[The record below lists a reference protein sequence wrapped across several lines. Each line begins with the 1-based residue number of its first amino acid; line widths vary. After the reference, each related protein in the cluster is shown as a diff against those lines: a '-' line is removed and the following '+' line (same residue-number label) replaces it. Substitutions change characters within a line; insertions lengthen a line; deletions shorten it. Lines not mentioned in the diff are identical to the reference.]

1 MSPRALRLNLGD
13 PSEARIYYA
22 AHLVAARLG
31 LFASEGLTVAF
42 TRTESGGDSLRGG
55 QIPAVLDGSADLAI
69 GGPMVAM
76 RMHQE
81 GEAHLVCFCAA
92 AAANPWV
99 LVGVRPEPEFA
110 WSRLAGCRVVD
121 MAGIGTASFA
131 FRRILAEAG
140 LASDAV
146 EIIPSRGTLAEDL
159 AALAEGGFDYGFH
172 ALHALGG
179 PIAAGR
185 VVLVADLAPA
195 TGAIPWSAYIARP
208 ERIAADGPTF
218 LGFTRAISH
227 ALRWIRSR
235 SAGEVAA
242 LIAPD
247 FPGMD
252 ATAIGT
258 AVALYQANGVFAA
271 SPVIARA
278 DYDRFGGLLVDAGWL
293 RMVPPFEAL
302 VDTAMAE
309 VAQEVLP

>member
-1 MSPRALRLNLGD
+1 MSSRTLRLNLGD

-31 LFASEGLTVAF
+31 LFESEGLTVAF
-42 TRTESGGDSLRGG
+42 TRTDSGGNSVRGG
-55 QIPAVLDGSADLAI
+55 QIPALLDGSADLAI

-76 RMHQE
+76 RMHEE

-99 LVGVRPEPEFA
+99 LVAAQPEPDFA
-110 WSRLAGCRVVD
+110 LSRLAGCRVVD
-121 MAGIGTASFA
+121 MAGIGTATFT
-131 FRRILAEAG
+131 FRRVLAEAD
-140 LASDAV
+140 LAPDAV
-146 EIIPSRGTLAEDL
+146 EILPSKGRLADDL
-159 AALAEGGFDYGFH
+159 AALAAGRFDYGFH

-185 VVLVADLAPA
+185 LVLVADLAPA
-195 TGAIPWSAYIARP
+195 TGSIPWSAYIARP
-208 ERIAADGPTF
+208 ERIAADGPAF
-218 LGFTRAISH
+218 MSFTRAVAR
-227 ALRWIRSR
+227 ALRWIRSQ
-235 SAGEVAA
+235 SAGEVAS

-247 FPGMD
+247 FPDMD
-252 ATAIGT
+252 VAAIGT

-293 RMVPPFEAL
+293 KATPPYEAL
-302 VDTAMAE
+302 VDTALAE
-309 VAQEVLP
+309 AAQEIRS

>member
-1 MSPRALRLNLGD
+1 MSLGSLRLNLGD
-13 PSEARIYYA
+13 PGEARVYYA

-31 LFASEGLTVAF
+31 FFENEGVRITF
-42 TRTESGGDSLRGG
+42 TRTESGGNSVRGG

-99 LVGVRPEPEFA
+99 LVAARPEPDFA
-110 WSRLAGCRVVD
+110 LSRLAGCRVVD
-121 MAGIGTASFA
+121 MAGIGTATFA
-131 FRRILAEAG
+131 FRRVLAEAE
-140 LASDAV
+140 LAPDAV
-146 EIIPSRGTLAEDL
+146 EIMPSTGTLADDA
-159 AALAEGGFDYGFH
+159 AALGDGRFDYGFH

-179 PIAAGR
+179 PVAAGR
-185 VVLVADLAPA
+185 LALIADLAPV
-195 TGAIPWSAYIARP
+195 TGSVPWSAYIARP
-208 ERIAADGPTF
+208 ERIASDRQAF
-218 LGFTRAISH
+218 MSFTRAIAR
-227 ALRWIRSR
+227 ALRWIRAR
-235 SAGEVAA
+235 SAGDVAA

-252 ATAIGT
+252 AAAIAT
-258 AVALYQANGVFAA
+258 AVALYQSNGVFAA

-293 RMVPPFEAL
+293 KAVPPYEAL
-302 VDTAMAE
+302 VDTALAG
-309 VAQEVLP
+309 VAQEILP